1 MIHNHEVRGSIPRLA
16 TRTKRELR
24 LPFFLLHPAACTTY
38 VETIPFSAYLSGMKR
53 LYRYMIAS
61 FTGPFVMT
69 FFIAMIVLILNFVW
83 KWVDEL
89 VGKGLSWGIVTE
101 LLFYVSIRLIPMA
114 LILGV
119 LLASIMAFGKLG
131 EHSELSALKASGI
144 SLTRIMYPVIWL
156 VVFMMIG
163 AFFFSN
169 YVVPRT
175 NLKFYT
181 LLLDIRHQRPEL
193 DIREGQFYNG
203 IEGYSLMIGDRSR
216 DGRMLYDLMVYDHTA
231 RSGNTAVT
239 IADSGQ
245 MVITQDSKHLLLTL
259 YNGSSYAELLG
270 ENNRVQKNRPFRRD
284 RFEMQQFLFNL
295 PGSEFERTDQE
306 LYKDNY
312 LMKNMKQLTEDIRG
326 LTAEREDKLRQV
338 GANIQMTQLF
348 RFEDKKEVKDSLT
361 SEQDSLAMI
370 RTNIDSIFSGY
381 PLFKKTQ
388 VIEYAVNLAR
398 TTQNT
403 INSHAEEYRI
413 RSRWINWHKVEWQRK
428 MTQSFA
434 CLIFLLIGAPL
445 GAIIRKG
452 GLGTPVVV
460 SVIFYIF
467 YHIISLAGEKYAK
480 AGVLPVWIGMWGSS
494 ILLLP
499 VGIYLTIKSTR
510 DSIVLNTETYL
521 LLIRNLLAPRKRR
534 KSPAP

>member
-1 MIHNHEVRGSIPRLA
+1 
-16 TRTKRELR
+16 
-24 LPFFLLHPAACTTY
+24 
-38 VETIPFSAYLSGMKR
+38 
-53 LYRYMIAS
+53 MIAS

-216 DGRMLYDLMVYDHTA
+216 DGRMLYNLMVYDHTA

-348 RFEDKKEVKDSLT
+348 RFEDKKEVRDSLT
-361 SEQDSLAMI
+361 SEQDSLTMI